1 MKRRAPFRHP
11 ANAGWPSGPS
21 FILERTLRSTRPA
34 EPPHEGESPDTAQL
48 IPAVALPW
56 TLDPQRRRL
65 YLQIVFGLASIL
77 VALVVLWLIRDVLG
91 AFVLGATIA
100 FLIQPG
106 IHRLTELGVPRV
118 AAIAVIFVVIIAALA
133 GLVLLV
139 VPLGVGEVGQLQ
151 AQAPALAAEAQKRIN
166 EIQGSPI
173 TILGFTL
180 DLTGATQFLS
190 AHLRDYLLGQFG
202 NAVSIGLTALT
213 TVLQILL
220 MFIVAFLL
228 ALDATGVRRVLRRL
242 VPSDYRSDFDH
253 IWRRIRR
260 MLYAYVRGQ
269 VIIAG
274 LIGILSGIACAV
286 LGLADPVA
294 LGLLAGITAVI
305 PYLGPF
311 LGAIPAILVALA
323 ISPIQA
329 VFIAIAYFVISNV
342 ILNFVYPK
350 VMGDAVKLPPL
361 LVIVAFIAGFSWAG
375 VLGMF
380 VSVPIAA
387 TLRILFDYIYPR
399 LYGKPA

>member
-1 MKRRAPFRHP
+1 M
-11 ANAGWPSGPS
+11 
-21 FILERTLRSTRPA
+21 
-34 EPPHEGESPDTAQL
+34 
-48 IPAVALPW
+48 AV
-56 TLDPQRRRL
+56 
-65 YLQIVFGLASIL
+65 
-77 VALVVLWLIRDVLG
+77 VVLWLIRDVLG
-91 AFVLGATIA
+91 AFVLGAAIA

-106 IHRLTELGVPRV
+106 VHRLTELGIPRM
-118 AAIAVIFVVIIAALA
+118 AAIGLIFVGIILALA
-133 GLVLLV
+133 GLILLV
-139 VPLGVGEVGQLQ
+139 VPLGVSEVGQLQ
-151 AQAPALAAEAQKRIN
+151 AQAPALSAEAQKRIN
-166 EIQGSPI
+166 ELQGSPVSI
-173 TILGFTL
+173 FGLNV
-180 DLTGATQFLS
+180 DLTYTTQFLS
-190 AHLRDYLLGQFG
+190 SHLRDYLLGQFG
-202 NAVSIGLTALT
+202 NAVSIGVTALT

-228 ALDATGVRRVLRRL
+228 ALDAAAVRRVLRRL
-242 VPSDYRSDFDH
+242 VPNDYRTDFDQ

-274 LIGILSGIACAV
+274 MIGILSGIACAL

-294 LGLLAGITAVI
+294 LGLLAGITAII

-323 ISPIQA
+323 ISPLQA
-329 VFIAIAYFVISNV
+329 LLIALAYFVISNL

-380 VSVPIAA
+380 VAVPIAA
-387 TLRILFDYIYPR
+387 TLRILFDHIYPR

>member
-1 MKRRAPFRHP
+1 M
-11 ANAGWPSGPS
+11 
-21 FILERTLRSTRPA
+21 
-34 EPPHEGESPDTAQL
+34 
-48 IPAVALPW
+48 AV
-56 TLDPQRRRL
+56 
-65 YLQIVFGLASIL
+65 
-77 VALVVLWLIRDVLG
+77 VVLWLIRDVLG
-91 AFVLGATIA
+91 AFVLGAAIA

-106 IHRLTELGVPRV
+106 VHRLTEVGIPRM
-118 AAIAVIFVVIIAALA
+118 AAIGLIFVAIILALA
-133 GLVLLV
+133 GLILLV
-139 VPLGVGEVGQLQ
+139 VPLGVSEVGQLQ
-151 AQAPALAAEAQKRIN
+151 AQAPALSAEAQKRIN
-166 EIQGSPI
+166 ELQGSPVSI
-173 TILGFTL
+173 FGLNV
-180 DLTGATQFLS
+180 DLTYTTQFLS
-190 AHLRDYLLGQFG
+190 SHLRDYLLGQFG
-202 NAVSIGLTALT
+202 NAVSIGVTALT

-228 ALDATGVRRVLRRL
+228 ALDAAAVRRVLRRL
-242 VPSDYRSDFDH
+242 VPNDYRTDFDQ

-274 LIGILSGIACAV
+274 MIGILSGIACAL

-294 LGLLAGITAVI
+294 LGLLAGITAII

-323 ISPIQA
+323 ISPLQA
-329 VFIAIAYFVISNV
+329 LLIALAYFVISNL

-380 VSVPIAA
+380 VAVPIAA
-387 TLRILFDYIYPR
+387 TLRILFDHIYPR